1 MGFADFG
8 LSELILKALRE
19 KEYTRATPIQIKA
32 IPLVSQGKDIIATAQ
47 TGTGKTASF
56 LLPIL
61 QLLIKIEKTKP
72 NQARALVLA
81 PTREL
86 AIQIGEHARQ
96 YSKFTSLR
104 INVVYGGVKINPQ
117 MMDLRKGAD
126 ILIATPGRLLDLISK
141 NAVKFTALKVLVLD
155 EADRMLDLGFLDQIQ
170 KILSLLPNTRQNLMF
185 SATFSKEILSLSK
198 RFLNNPMQISIS
210 SKNTVA
216 DLVKHWVFSVD
227 KKQKPEL
234 LSTLILYQKLNQVLV
249 FTNTKKNTELL
260 SSFLN
265 KKGLN
270 SSTLHGDKNQSIR
283 AKHLSEFK
291 KRTIRILISTDIAAR
306 GIDVSGLQ
314 CVINFEL
321 PKIAENYIHR
331 IGRTGRAGVYGK
343 AISLVSA
350 DEFEN
355 LQKIE
360 TVLRKKIPREIFE
373 GFEPQHN
380 LPNSKTK
387 SKPKKRKKKNPKTT
401 KKGIELAGGLN
412 LQNRAPDISPPQ

>member
-270 SSTLHGDKNQSIR
+270 SSTLHGDKKQSIR

-412 LQNRAPDISPPQ
+412 LQNRAPDITPPQ

>member
-234 LSTLILYQKLNQVLV
+234 LSTLILYQKLNQILV

-355 LQKIE
+355 LKKIE

-380 LPNSKTK
+380 LPSSKTK
-387 SKPKKRKKKNPKTT
+387 SKPKKRKKKNPETT

>member
-387 SKPKKRKKKNPKTT
+387 SKPKKRKKKNPETT

>member
-234 LSTLILYQKLNQVLV
+234 LSTLILYQKLNQVLI

-380 LPNSKTK
+380 LPSSKTK
-387 SKPKKRKKKNPKTT
+387 SKPKKRKKKNPETT

>member
-155 EADRMLDLGFLDQIQ
+155 EADRMLDLVFLDQIQ

-249 FTNTKKNTELL
+249 FTNTKKNTKLL

>member
-234 LSTLILYQKLNQVLV
+234 LSTLILYQKLNQVLI

-355 LQKIE
+355 LKKIE

-380 LPNSKTK
+380 LPSSKTK
-387 SKPKKRKKKNPKTT
+387 SKSKKRKKKTPETT

>member
-1 MGFADFG
+1 MSFANFG
-8 LSELILKALRE
+8 LSEQILKALKE
-19 KEYTRATPIQIKA
+19 KEYTRATPIQIKT
-32 IPLVSQGKDIIATAQ
+32 IPLVSQGKDIIVTAQ

-61 QLLIKIEKTKP
+61 QLLIRMGKTKP
-72 NQARALVLA
+72 NQA
-81 PTREL
+81 REL

-104 INVVYGGVKINPQ
+104 INVVYGGVKVNPQ
-117 MMDLRKGAD
+117 MMDLRKGSD
-126 ILIATPGRLLDLISK
+126 VLIATPGRLLDLISK
-141 NAVKFTALKVLVLD
+141 NAIKFTALKVLVLD

-170 KILSLLPNTRQNLMF
+170 KILSLLPNPRQNLMF

-198 RFLNNPMQISIS
+198 KFLNNPMEISIS
-210 SKNTVA
+210 SKNTAA
-216 DLVKHWVFSVD
+216 DLVKHWVYSVD
-227 KKQKPEL
+227 KKLKPEL
-234 LSTLILYQKLNQVLV
+234 LSTLIINQKLNQALV

-260 SSFLN
+260 SSYLN

-360 TVLRKKIPREIFE
+360 TVLRKKIPRKIFE

-380 LPNSKTK
+380 LPISKTK
-387 SKPKKRKKKNPKTT
+387 SKSKKRRRKTPETT
-401 KKGIELAGGLN
+401 KKGIGLAGGLN
-412 LQNRAPDISPPQ
+412 LQTRVPDGSPP

>member
-412 LQNRAPDISPPQ
+412 LQNRAPDITPPQ

>member
-117 MMDLRKGAD
+117 MMGLRKGAD

-380 LPNSKTK
+380 LPSSKTK
-387 SKPKKRKKKNPKTT
+387 SKPKKRKKKNPETT

>member
-117 MMDLRKGAD
+117 MMGLRKGAD

-387 SKPKKRKKKNPKTT
+387 SKPKKRKKKNPETT

>member
-1 MGFADFG
+1 
-8 LSELILKALRE
+8 
-19 KEYTRATPIQIKA
+19 
-32 IPLVSQGKDIIATAQ
+32 
-47 TGTGKTASF
+47 
-56 LLPIL
+56 
-61 QLLIKIEKTKP
+61 
-72 NQARALVLA
+72 VLA

-412 LQNRAPDISPPQ
+412 LQNRAPDITPPQ

>member
-1 MGFADFG
+1 
-8 LSELILKALRE
+8 
-19 KEYTRATPIQIKA
+19 
-32 IPLVSQGKDIIATAQ
+32 
-47 TGTGKTASF
+47 
-56 LLPIL
+56 
-61 QLLIKIEKTKP
+61 
-72 NQARALVLA
+72 
-81 PTREL
+81 
-86 AIQIGEHARQ
+86 
-96 YSKFTSLR
+96 
-104 INVVYGGVKINPQ
+104 
-117 MMDLRKGAD
+117 
-126 ILIATPGRLLDLISK
+126 
-141 NAVKFTALKVLVLD
+141 
-155 EADRMLDLGFLDQIQ
+155 
-170 KILSLLPNTRQNLMF
+170 MF
-185 SATFSKEILSLSK
+185 SATLSKEILSLSK
-198 RFLNNPMQISIS
+198 KFLNNPMEISIS
-210 SKNTVA
+210 SKNTAA

-227 KKQKPEL
+227 KKLKPEL
-234 LSTLILYQKLNQVLV
+234 LSTLILNQKLNQVLI

-283 AKHLSEFK
+283 TKHLSEFK

-331 IGRTGRAGVYGK
+331 IGRTGRAGAYGK

-360 TVLRKKIPREIFE
+360 TVLRKKIPRKIFE

-380 LPNSKTK
+380 LPISKTK
-387 SKPKKRKKKNPKTT
+387 SKSKKTPETT
-401 KKGIELAGGLN
+401 KEGIGLAGGLN
-412 LQNRAPDISPPQ
+412 LQTRVPDSSPP

>member
-270 SSTLHGDKNQSIR
+270 SSTLHGDKKQSIR

-387 SKPKKRKKKNPKTT
+387 SKPKKRKKKNPETT

>member
-265 KKGLN
+265 KKGFN

-380 LPNSKTK
+380 LPSSKTK
-387 SKPKKRKKKNPKTT
+387 SKPKKRKKKNPETT

>member
-360 TVLRKKIPREIFE
+360 TVLRKKIPRKIFE

-380 LPNSKTK
+380 LPSSKTK
-387 SKPKKRKKKNPKTT
+387 SKPKKRKKKNPETT

>member
-104 INVVYGGVKINPQ
+104 INVVYGGIKINPQ

-234 LSTLILYQKLNQVLV
+234 LSTLILYKKLNQVLV

-270 SSTLHGDKNQSIR
+270 SSTLHGDKTQSIR

-380 LPNSKTK
+380 LPSSKTK
-387 SKPKKRKKKNPKTT
+387 SKPKKRKKKNPETT

>member
-1 MGFADFG
+1 MSFADFG
-8 LSELILKALRE
+8 LSEQILKALKE
-19 KEYTRATPIQIKA
+19 KEYTRATPIQIRT

-61 QLLIKIEKTKP
+61 QLLIEVGKTKP
-72 NQARALVLA
+72 NQARSLVLA

-126 ILIATPGRLLDLISK
+126 ILVATPGRLLDLISK

-198 RFLNNPMQISIS
+198 KFLNNPMEISIS
-210 SKNTVA
+210 SKNTAA
-216 DLVKHWVFSVD
+216 DLVKHWVFPVD
-227 KKQKPEL
+227 KKLKPEL
-234 LSTLILYQKLNQVLV
+234 LSTLILYKKLNQVLV

-283 AKHLSEFK
+283 AKHLFEFK
-291 KRTIRILISTDIAAR
+291 KRTIRVLISTDIAAR

-380 LPNSKTK
+380 LPCSKTK
-387 SKPKKRKKKNPKTT
+387 SKPKKRRRKTSKTT
-401 KKGIELAGGLN
+401 KKGIGLTGGLN
-412 LQNRAPDISPPQ
+412 LQTRVPDISPPQ

>member
-380 LPNSKTK
+380 LPSSKTK
-387 SKPKKRKKKNPKTT
+387 SKPKKRKKKNPETT